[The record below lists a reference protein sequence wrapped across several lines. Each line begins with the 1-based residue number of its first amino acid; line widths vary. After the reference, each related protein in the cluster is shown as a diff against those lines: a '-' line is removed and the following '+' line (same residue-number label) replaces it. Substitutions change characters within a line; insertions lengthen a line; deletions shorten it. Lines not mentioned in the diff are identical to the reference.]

1 MCWKYFMKI
10 SRLAETLLGRQSMI
24 CSLRRLFVQGGRGH
38 CPSLNTKSII
48 HLSHLKKQQAFRC
61 TPARANFLQANVH
74 LREGTKQSWREN
86 GCSCLFVVIWITE
99 YASRGDKVCMRKLSM
114 IFWSFPSTLR
124 GFSSGSSS
132 CADEKS
138 NNPLDVII
146 PRSRANS
153 SLQNSFSTESHLPP
167 SSEERDLLSV

>member
-1 MCWKYFMKI
+1 MACEAKHEPLVKKTFCSRRKRALSLFEYKI
-10 SRLAETLLGRQSMI
+10 YY
-24 CSLRRLFVQGGRGH
+24 SLE
-38 CPSLNTKSII
+38 P
-48 HLSHLKKQQAFRC
+48 HLKKQQAFRC
-61 TPARANFLQANVH
+61 TPARANFLLANVH
-74 LREGTKQSWREN
+74 LRERTKQSWMEN

-114 IFWSFPSTLR
+114 IFWSFPSTLS
-124 GFSSGSSS
+124 GFSSGSCS

-146 PRSRANS
+146 PCSRANS
-153 SLQNSFSTESHLPP
+153 SLRNSFSTESHLPP